1 MDNLT
6 YAVSKLGD
14 AVDELDQEQYD
25 IRTRLLNACMR
36 GLARL
41 LPNDFPGD
49 LRGEYEQITEDLT
62 WVPGGGPNEGNIEAT
77 LNAMTYEE
85 AHAVAEKIRRLYSLT
100 YRALRGAYPTPE
112 REKPR
117 SPDAKDQNPTIV
129 GPPRPDLKTERIEKA
144 VGKTIAAVEYG
155 AEASLPE
162 WKHEG
167 EAMVLHFTDGTA
179 LSIEIGSNAKNLG
192 SKHPGLKPGDVH
204 TDLVP
209 MWRDR
214 PPPK

>member
-1 MDNLT
+1 MDDLT

-49 LRGEYEQITEDLT
+49 LRGAYEQIMEDLT

-77 LNAMTYEE
+77 LNAMAYEE
-85 AHAVAEKIRRLYSLT
+85 ANAIAEKIRRLYSLA
-100 YRALRGAYPTPE
+100 YRVLHGSYPAPE
-112 REKPR
+112 REKLRDPN
-117 SPDAKDQNPTIV
+117 AKDENPKIV
-129 GPPRPDLKTERIEKA
+129 VSPRNDKTERLEKA
-144 VGKTIAAVEYG
+144 VGKTIAGIEYG

-179 LSIEIGSNAKNLG
+179 LSIEIGSNAKNLE
-192 SKHPGLKPGDVH
+192 SRHPGLRPGDIH